1 MKESP
6 HAEAGTRKGLGRG
19 GTQTCKQDTG
29 RWRMG
34 WTVGCARKQERTRQ
48 AHEGA
53 QVRLNGTT
61 TGVLVSAGI
70 PAGTLPGQD
79 GSPPGRRR

>member
-1 MKESP
+1 MAHGVDGGMRQK
-6 HAEAGTRKGLGRG
+6 AG
-19 GTQTCKQDTG
+19 
-29 RWRMG
+29 
-34 WTVGCARKQERTRQ
+34 ENPRQ